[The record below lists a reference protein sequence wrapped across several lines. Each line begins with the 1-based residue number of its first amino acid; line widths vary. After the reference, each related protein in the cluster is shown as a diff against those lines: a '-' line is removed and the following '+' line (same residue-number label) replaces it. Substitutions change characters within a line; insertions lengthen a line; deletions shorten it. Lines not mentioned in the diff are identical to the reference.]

1 MMRLPVAFIVLI
13 FTIAAAAIAAEVP
26 KSIAGPAL
34 VVDGDGL
41 RIGEWEIRLLGIDAP
56 ELRDGT
62 KGLRSR
68 DELQALI
75 AKRVVECDGQYF
87 DRYDRVVAICS
98 VEGRDLGEGM
108 LAIGWATAW
117 PKYLEGTP
125 VKDAY
130 LEAERKARNA
140 GLGLWA
146 E

>member
-1 MMRLPVAFIVLI
+1 LDAFFGHASGSAFRERGRPWSSIG
-13 FTIAAAAIAAEVP
+13 VP
-26 KSIAGPAL
+26 TRSLSAL
-34 VVDGDGL
+34 L
-41 RIGEWEIRLLGIDAP
+41 RIKIRKVSDVANDTGLSRERT

-62 KGLRSR
+62 KGLQSR

-75 AKRVVECDGQYF
+75 AKRVVECEGQYF
-87 DRYDRVVAICS
+87 DRYDRVVAICR
-98 VEGRDLGEGM
+98 VDGRDLGEGM

-130 LEAERKARNA
+130 LDAERKARDA
-140 GLGLWA
+140 GFGLWA

>member
-1 MMRLPVAFIVLI
+1 MRLPVACTALI
-13 FTIAAAAIAAEVP
+13 FTIATAAIAGEVP

-68 DELQALI
+68 DELQELI

-87 DRYDRVVAICS
+87 DRYDRVVAICR
-98 VEGRDLGEGM
+98 VDGRDLGEDM
-108 LAIGWATAW
+108 LSIGWAKAW
-117 PKYLEGTP
+117 PKYLEGNP

-130 LEAERKARNA
+130 LKAERKGRAA
-140 GLGLWA
+140 KLGLWA
-146 E
+146 D